1 MAYAATVL
9 RVMIASPSDVPDA
22 RDAVEHAVH
31 AWNDA
36 NARAKRVVLQP
47 WRWESSAVPVLGG
60 HPQALIN
67 AQGVDDSDIVIALFG
82 SRLGSPTPEAAS
94 GTVSEIERALD
105 QDKPVHLFFSV
116 APLPHD
122 VDTAQLE
129 GLRAFRA
136 DLEGRG
142 LLGEFT
148 NPSQLEHEV
157 WKAIEHD
164 IAALDMT
171 GAAEPGLSREV
182 DLLVQPRQDREVKG
196 FNRQGKPQYT
206 TRHWIE
212 ITNRGAV
219 DAENVTF
226 ESLGDSALHLGREGT
241 PTVIHAGQT
250 RTLNTFYTFGGTE
263 EPVLRV
269 RWTYDGRAFE
279 RDYHVG

>member
-1 MAYAATVL
+1 MAYTATVL

-22 RDAVEHAVH
+22 RDAVEHAVYG
-31 AWNDA
+31 WNEA

-60 HPQALIN
+60 HPQTLIN
-67 AQGVDDSDIVIALFG
+67 SQGVDESDIVIAIFG
-82 SRLGSPTPEAAS
+82 SRLGSPTPEAVS
-94 GTVSEIERALD
+94 GTVSEIERALK
-105 QDKPVHLFFSV
+105 QDKPVHLYFSV
-116 APLPHD
+116 APLPRD
-122 VDTAQLE
+122 VDTAQLD

-136 DLEGRG
+136 EVEGRG

-148 NPSQLEHEV
+148 NLSQLEHEV

-164 IAALDMT
+164 IGALALT
-171 GAAEPGLSREV
+171 AGAEAGPSRGV
-182 DLLVQPRQDREVKG
+182 DLRVQPKQAREIKG
-196 FNRQGKPQYT
+196 FSRQGKPQYT

-212 ITNRGAV
+212 ITNQGSV
-219 DAENVTF
+219 DAEDVTF
-226 ESLGDSALHLGREGT
+226 ESLGDSALHLGYDGT

-250 RTLNTFYTFGGTE
+250 RTLNTLYTFGGTE

-269 RWTYDGRAFE
+269 RWTDNGRTFE